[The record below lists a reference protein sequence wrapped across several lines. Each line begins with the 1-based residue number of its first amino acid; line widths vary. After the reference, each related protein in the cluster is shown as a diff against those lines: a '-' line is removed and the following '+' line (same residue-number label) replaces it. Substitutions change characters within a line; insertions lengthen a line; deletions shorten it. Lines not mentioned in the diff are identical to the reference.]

1 MKTVTSAQMR
11 EIDEQTSARFGVP
24 SMLLMENAGASLCD
38 IAMSEFSTKSP
49 VIVCGKGGNG
59 GDGFVCARHL
69 AMEGIQT
76 KVFLLCKSEE
86 LTGDQA
92 INFGI
97 LAKGFSGFIELHV
110 GETDQNLGKLSQA
123 VKKADLII
131 DCLLGTGLLEAPKGA
146 IAQAIELVNSVNL
159 PVLSC
164 DIPSGVDGSTGK
176 VPGLAVQADVTCT
189 FGLPKIGHLLYPGA
203 SMVGKLLLT
212 NVGFPKVLLDDPYIE
227 ANVLTAQEASW
238 LLPERTQSGHKGSF
252 GKILIV
258 GGSAEFPGAPI
269 LSGLGSLRG
278 GSGLT
283 TVIVPESIYQSVA
296 GRYPEMI
303 VKGAPSDEYGAFSE
317 HAAEHVLKAAFDAS
331 CIVIGPGLSRA
342 PGLSHF
348 IGEVLG
354 KIEIPVIVDA
364 DALNVL
370 SKSPGS
376 LLLRAEHGWP
386 TILTPHWGEA
396 GRFGTAASDVTT
408 DPIATARRFSNRYG
422 SITVLKSAR
431 TIIASPSGQYYIN
444 TTGNSALS
452 KGGSGDVL
460 SGFIAS
466 LVSQGL
472 SPFDASV
479 LGCHLFGFA
488 GEMTS
493 KEHTEYGT
501 MSTDVANSIPKAIQE
516 VLSQ

>member
-1 MKTVTSAQMR
+1 MKTVTSAQMK
-11 EIDEQTSARFGVP
+11 EIDGQTSARFGVP

-38 IAMSEFSTKSP
+38 IATDEFQTKNP

-76 KVFLLCKSEE
+76 KVFLLGKSEE
-86 LTGDQA
+86 LIGDQA
-92 INFGI
+92 VNFGI
-97 LAKGFSGFIELHV
+97 LAKGFSGFIELYV
-110 GETDQNLGKLSQA
+110 GETDQNLGRLSQSLR
-123 VKKADLII
+123 KADLVI
-131 DCLLGTGLLEAPKGA
+131 DCMLGTGLSEAPKGV
-146 IAQAIELVNSVNL
+146 ISQAIELVNSVNVS
-159 PVLSC
+159 VLSC

-189 FGLPKIGHLLYPGA
+189 FGLPKIGHLLFPGA
-203 SMVGKLLLT
+203 SKVGKLLLT

-227 ANVLTAQEASW
+227 ANVLTLKEALW
-238 LLPERTQSGHKGSF
+238 LLPERIQSGHKGSF
-252 GKILIV
+252 GKVLII
-258 GGSAEFPGAPI
+258 GGSAEFPGAPV

-283 TVIVPESIYQSVA
+283 TVLVPGPIYQSVA

-303 VKGAPSDEYGAFSE
+303 VKMAPADENGAFSGD
-317 HAAEHVLKAAFDAS
+317 AAEVALKAAFDAN
-331 CIVIGPGLSRA
+331 CIVIGPGLSRS

-354 KIEIPVIVDA
+354 KIEAPIIVDA

-370 SKSPGS
+370 ARSPGS

-396 GRFGTAASDVTT
+396 GRFGTVASDVTT
-408 DPIATARRFSNRYG
+408 DPVATARRFSTRYG

-431 TIIASPSGQYYIN
+431 TIVASPSGQYYIN

-460 SGFIAS
+460 SGLVAS
-466 LVSQGL
+466 FVSQGL
-472 SPFDASV
+472 APFDASV
-479 LGCHLFGFA
+479 LGCHLFGLA
-488 GEMTS
+488 GEMAS

-501 MSTDVANSIPKAIQE
+501 ISTDVANSIPKAIQE
-516 VLSQ
+516 VLEQ